1 METVL
6 IEFIEGCGK
15 PELVGSR
22 MRMGAAQATNQI
34 AKGRAILVDESEV
47 LSEGEEP
54 KRVRKRGGD
63 DEATE

>member
-6 IEFIEGCGK
+6 IQFTEGCGK

-34 AKGRAILVDESEV
+34 AKGRAVLVDESEP
-47 LSEGEEP
+47 ETETP
-54 KRVRKRGGD
+54 KRVRKRGED